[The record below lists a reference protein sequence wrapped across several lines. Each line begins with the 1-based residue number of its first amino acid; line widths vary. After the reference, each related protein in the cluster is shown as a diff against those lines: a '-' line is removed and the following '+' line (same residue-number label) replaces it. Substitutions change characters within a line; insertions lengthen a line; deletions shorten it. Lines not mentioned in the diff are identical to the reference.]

1 MIYQPK
7 KMLLFDKENTWMKKG
22 RNLFDVE
29 MGTNDGAKVWKLVE
43 TFSLVKISEI
53 CNKKKSD
60 YIGMAVYQP
69 LETKVVLN

>member
-22 RNLFDVE
+22 RNQFDVE

-43 TFSLVKISEI
+43 TFSLVKISENVI
-53 CNKKKSD
+53 KTKWD